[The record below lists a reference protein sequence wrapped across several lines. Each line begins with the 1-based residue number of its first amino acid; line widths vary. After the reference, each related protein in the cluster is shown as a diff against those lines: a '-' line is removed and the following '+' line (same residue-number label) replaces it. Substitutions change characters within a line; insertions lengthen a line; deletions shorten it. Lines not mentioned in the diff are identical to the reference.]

1 MERDINELEK
11 LLSMQESYF
20 ENLIELGLIF
30 ENSGN
35 PQKAFDTYQ
44 KGLEKAEKAK
54 LALSGTMLGLLE

>member
-1 MERDINELEK
+1 METEIYELEK

-35 PQKAFDTYQ
+35 PQKVLIFTRRAY
-44 KGLEKAEKAK
+44 KK
-54 LALSGTMLGLLE
+54 LKKQNILF